1 MIALAALGAPL
12 EAAHAAALRARQA
25 LIDAGVLPRWRLP
38 RPIVSVG
45 NLTVGG
51 TSKTPMVLWL
61 AEQMRRRGF
70 RPGVALRGYG
80 GAYDVPWALVPAP
93 APAGSPSPAGSPPPA
108 GSAALYGDEA
118 CLLARRLPGVPVA
131 VGRERALAA
140 LGLIREAGVD
150 LVILDDGFQH
160 RRLERA
166 VDVVLLDARAPFGN
180 GRLLPAGPLRE
191 PPSALRRAGFVV
203 LTRRGED
210 PAAEEKALRHS
221 STWPLAPGARLRSGT
236 LRPAGLFDPAG
247 WSVEIAEVQLR
258 GCIAF
263 CGIARPASFA
273 RSLRQ
278 AGLLPAALRAYGDH
292 HPFSALELGGLEA
305 EAARLGAGWLVTTE
319 KDLERLRPWS
329 PRPARLAALRV
340 EIDLEDGEG
349 LAEEIAREIAAAGG
363 ARAAA

>member
-1 MIALAALGAPL
+1 MIPLVPLAA
-12 EAAHAAALRARQA
+12 AHGAALRARQA
-25 LIDAGVLPRWRLP
+25 LIAAGVVPRWRLP

-51 TSKTPMVLWL
+51 TSKTPIVLWL
-61 AEQMRRRGF
+61 AGQMQQLGF

-80 GAYDVPWALVPAP
+80 GSYEAPWALVP
-93 APAGSPSPAGSPPPA
+93 SPPPP
-108 GSAALYGDEA
+108 GGAALYGDEA
-118 CLLARRLPGVPVA
+118 CLLARRLPGMPVA

-140 LGLIREAGVD
+140 LGLVREAGAD

-160 RRLERA
+160 RRLERT
-166 VDVVLLDARAPFGN
+166 VDIVLLDARAPFGN

-191 PPSALRRAGFVV
+191 PPAALRRASVVV

-210 PAAEEKALRHS
+210 PGAEESALRDS
-221 STWPLAPGARLRSGT
+221 AAWPLAPGTRLRSCR
-236 LRPAGLFDPAG
+236 LRPSGLYDPDDRPVAIPD
-247 WSVEIAEVQLR
+247 VERL

-273 RSLRQ
+273 RTLRQ
-278 AGLLPAALRAYGDH
+278 AGLSPAASRSFGDH

-319 KDLERLRPWS
+319 KDLERLRSWS

-340 EIDLEDGEG
+340 EIEMEDARE
-349 LAEEIAREIAAAGG
+349 LAGEIARACG
-363 ARAAA
+363 ARVAA

>member
-1 MIALAALGAPL
+1 MILLAPLAA
-12 EAAHAAALRARQA
+12 AHGGALRARQA

-38 RPIVSVG
+38 QPIVSVG

-51 TSKTPMVLWL
+51 TSKTPIVLWL
-61 AEQMRRRGF
+61 AEQMQRRGF

-80 GAYDVPWALVPAP
+80 GGYDGAWALVP
-93 APAGSPSPAGSPPPA
+93 SPPPP
-108 GSAALYGDEA
+108 GSAAACGDEA
-118 CLLARRLPGVPVA
+118 CLLARRLPGIPVA

-140 LGLIREAGVD
+140 LGLMREAGAD

-160 RRLERA
+160 RRLERTL
-166 VDVVLLDARAPFGN
+166 DVVLVDAGAPFGN

-191 PPSALRRAGFVV
+191 PPSALRRAGFVL

-210 PAAEEKALRHS
+210 PAGEERTLRQS
-221 STWPLAPGARLRSGT
+221 AAWPLAPGTRLRSCA
-236 LRPAGLFDPAG
+236 LRPAGLFDLSGQP
-247 WSVEIAEVQLR
+247 VEAAEVQRR
-258 GCIAF
+258 GCVAF

-278 AGLLPAALRAYGDH
+278 AGLLSASLRAFGDH

-305 EAARLGAGWLVTTE
+305 EAARLGAEWLVTTE

-340 EIDLEDGEG
+340 EIDLEDGEAF
-349 LAEEIAREIAAAGG
+349 AEAIARACG